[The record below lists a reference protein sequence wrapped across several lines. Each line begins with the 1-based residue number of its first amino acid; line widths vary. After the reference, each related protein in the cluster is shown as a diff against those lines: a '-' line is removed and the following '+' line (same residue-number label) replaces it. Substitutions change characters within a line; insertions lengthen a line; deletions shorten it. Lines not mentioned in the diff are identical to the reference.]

1 MVQFVLSLV
10 LILFALVVMG
20 VAVKARRRQQ
30 ERAVTVAE
38 PDESAAASDH
48 EDEREAE
55 QGSTAVA
62 RAEAR
67 AAAQRSKAKQE
78 ARPSALPGA
87 ALVGGAVMGLVGVI
101 LLSTSFLYTQDEG
114 EAKALRSFT
123 GELVGSKV
131 EPGIGIKA
139 PWVET
144 VAFDT
149 RNNVAKFSD
158 SDEGTTSGSI
168 PFNDKA
174 GTRGSMDVT
183 VTYAVRPDKVEDIYK
198 EYRTQEMFR
207 TRLINQDIAAM
218 VRTVPSRYSTVEVLS
233 KREEVSA
240 SILEALEKRWER
252 WGVTS
257 VQVALQDI
265 RYPEQIMQRF
275 ENLTAEQTRAEEAKA
290 ATVTAEQ
297 EAKKKLVEAE
307 GEAKANAVRSKALTP
322 EVLQQQYIEALK
334 IAAEKGQLIITDG
347 KSTPMINVESKA
359 SSK

>member
-1 MVQFVLSLV
+1 MAQFVFSLV
-10 LILFALVVMG
+10 LIVIAIG
-20 VAVKARRRQQ
+20 AVGYSRAKAK
-30 ERAVTVAE
+30 
-38 PDESAAASDH
+38 
-48 EDEREAE
+48 
-55 QGSTAVA
+55 
-62 RAEAR
+62 RAEEGKPSR
-67 AAAQRSKAKQE
+67 AAKWTGVGAS
-78 ARPSALPGA
+78 LVA
-87 ALVGGAVMGLVGVI
+87 ALGFV
-101 LLSTSFLYTQDEG
+101 LLGTSFLYTQDEG

-144 VAFDT
+144 VTFDT

-158 SDEGTTSGSI
+158 SDSGTTGNSI

-183 VTYAVRPDKVEDIYK
+183 VTYAVRPDMVEAIYK
-198 EYRTQEMFR
+198 EYRTQDMFR

-218 VRTVPSRYSTVEVLS
+218 VRTVPSRYTTVEVLS

-240 SILEALEKRWER
+240 NILEALEKRWEK
-252 WGVTS
+252 WGVTGI
-257 VQVALQDI
+257 QVALQDI

-307 GEAKANAVRSKALTP
+307 GEAKANAARSKALTP

-347 KSTPMINVESKA
+347 KTTPMINVDGAK
-359 SSK
+359 K

>member
-1 MVQFVLSLV
+1 MFQFVISLILMVVVVAVIVWAARKDWGEKKGTGHLISLV
-10 LILFALVVMG
+10 
-20 VAVKARRRQQ
+20 
-30 ERAVTVAE
+30 
-38 PDESAAASDH
+38 SAAVGAL
-48 EDEREAE
+48 
-55 QGSTAVA
+55 AVV
-62 RAEAR
+62 
-67 AAAQRSKAKQE
+67 
-78 ARPSALPGA
+78 LLGA
-87 ALVGGAVMGLVGVI
+87 
-101 LLSTSFLYTQDEG
+101 SFLFTQDEG

-123 GELVGSKV
+123 GELVGSKS

-139 PWVET
+139 PWVDT
-144 VAFDT
+144 VSFDT

-158 SDEGTTSGSI
+158 AGSDATGGSI

-183 VTYAVRPDKVEDIYK
+183 VTYAVRPDMVEDIYR

-218 VRTVPSRYSTVEVLS
+218 VRTIPSRYSTVEVLS

-240 SILEALEKRWER
+240 NILEALEKRWER
-252 WGVTS
+252 WGVTGI
-257 VQVALQDI
+257 QVALQDI

-290 ATVTAEQ
+290 ATATAEQ

-307 GEAKANAVRSKALTP
+307 GEAKANKARSEALTDK
-322 EVLQQQYIEALK
+322 VLQQQYIEALK

-347 KSTPMINVESKA
+347 KTTPMINVDADPK
-359 SSK
+359 K

>member
-1 MVQFVLSLV
+1 MPERIGVAQFVLSLV
-10 LILFALVVMG
+10 LIVIAVGALWYFR
-20 VAVKARRRQQ
+20 ARTK
-30 ERAVTVAE
+30 RA
-38 PDESAAASDH
+38 
-48 EDEREAE
+48 
-55 QGSTAVA
+55 G
-62 RAEAR
+62 AEAP
-67 AAAQRSKAKQE
+67 ARS
-78 ARPSALPGA
+78 ARWTGVGA
-87 ALVGGAVMGLVGVI
+87 GVLAVFGLVMLG
-101 LLSTSFLYTQDEG
+101 TSFLYTQDEG

-144 VAFDT
+144 VTFDT

-158 SDEGTTSGSI
+158 ADSGTTGNSI

-183 VTYAVRPDKVEDIYK
+183 VTYAVRPDMVEAIYK
-198 EYRTQEMFR
+198 EYRTQDMFR

-218 VRTVPSRYSTVEVLS
+218 VRTVPSRYTTVEVLS

-240 SILEALEKRWER
+240 NILEALEKRWER
-252 WGVTS
+252 WGVTGI
-257 VQVALQDI
+257 QVALQDI
-265 RYPEQIMQRF
+265 RYPEQIMERF

-307 GEAKANAVRSKALTP
+307 GEAKANAARSKALTP

-334 IAAEKGQLIITDG
+334 TAAEKGQLIITDG
-347 KSTPMINVESKA
+347 KTTPMINVDGAK
-359 SSK
+359 K